1 MSKNIKDI
9 RTIIRELGRA
19 ILDGA
24 KVPHT
29 LSNPVMR
36 KENGKWYIAFFVT
49 FYNKWNWDKLKMP
62 RPSYWALV
70 DVETGELIKR
80 YDCREKDFSSAN
92 FDELIDISDYN
103 QERRPREYADDF
115 FRKFD
120 NLRNACI
127 LNDDNID
134 RLYGLYLGKLLE
146 VIPENYQKF
155 YIELMNQE
163 KECPVCFVD

>member
-1 MSKNIKDI
+1 MKDI
-9 RTIIRELGRA
+9 RTIIRELGRV

-24 KVPHT
+24 KVPHI

-80 YDCREKDFSSAN
+80 YDCKEKDFSSAS
-92 FDELIDISDYN
+92 FDELIDIGDYN
-103 QERRPREYADDF
+103 QERRSREYEDDF

-146 VIPENYQKF
+146 VIPENYQKIYF
-155 YIELMNQE
+155 ELINQGGAY
-163 KECPVCFVD
+163 PVCFVD

>member
-1 MSKNIKDI
+1 MHTIQRADLEKMENVINKSRKDI
-9 RTIIRELGRA
+9 RTIIRELGRV

-24 KVPHT
+24 KVPHI

-80 YDCREKDFSSAN
+80 Y
-92 FDELIDISDYN
+92 
-103 QERRPREYADDF
+103 
-115 FRKFD
+115 
-120 NLRNACI
+120 
-127 LNDDNID
+127 
-134 RLYGLYLGKLLE
+134 
-146 VIPENYQKF
+146 NYS
-155 YIELMNQE
+155 
-163 KECPVCFVD
+163 

>member
-1 MSKNIKDI
+1 MKDI
-9 RTIIRELGRA
+9 RTIIRELGRV

-36 KENGKWYIAFFVT
+36 KENGKWYIAFFIT

-62 RPSYWALV
+62 RPLYWALV

-80 YDCREKDFSSAN
+80 YDCGEKDFSSAS

-103 QERRPREYADDF
+103 QERRSREYEDDF

-146 VIPENYQKF
+146 VIPENYQKIYF
-155 YIELMNQE
+155 ELINQGGAY
-163 KECPVCFVD
+163 PVCFVD